1 MRVFMTLLALG
12 RHMSTPWE
20 GQAFRDLVQDVNA
33 FDSDDVDATRDQ
45 SAADELLDAVPTQ
58 RRDFLRTST
67 RNSDVAT
74 PSMIDPSMGS
84 ATSADPPEVATQLN
98 MANPA
103 DEPPVP
109 TVVPPAVMEQPPVA
123 SAESPVEP
131 LARLADSRV
140 GSWRTNP
147 HHLVFR
153 WKLRGWVYS
162 IVGRRNNSMKST
174 WHFKVRP
181 TSIASRHSAAFFPRH
196 RGRWTPSPWVV
207 MCAHRVRF
215 ASQRRIAL
223 RTDLSTESALPAMR
237 GDKRMNDIQSAL
249 IRLLAVIIETT
260 TNGYKSLRNCDLQ

>member
-147 HHLVFR
+147 HHCQAHVDCQSTFCGFLPASPR
-153 WKLRGWVYS
+153 ALDP
-162 IVGRRNNSMKST
+162 ISMGGY
-174 WHFKVRP
+174 VCAPCPLCVP
-181 TSIASRHSAAFFPRH
+181 TSNR
-196 RGRWTPSPWVV
+196 TPNGSVDGKCPS
-207 MCAHRVRF
+207 CYA
-215 ASQRRIAL
+215 RR
-223 RTDLSTESALPAMR
+223 
-237 GDKRMNDIQSAL
+237 
-249 IRLLAVIIETT
+249 
-260 TNGYKSLRNCDLQ
+260 